1 MAINRWGHLMRG
13 KPLDFH
19 IDDNIYLR
27 IFFCNSARRFIFRL
41 IELGKYNNSCSHPI
55 SEMLINQL
63 LPNSDNEKV
72 KLVKEMYSIYG
83 FNDAVIEDI
92 YDIIDFT
99 EHLQQEEVPA

>member
-1 MAINRWGHLMRG
+1 
-13 KPLDFH
+13 
-19 IDDNIYLR
+19 
-27 IFFCNSARRFIFRL
+27 
-41 IELGKYNNSCSHPI
+41 
-55 SEMLINQL
+55 MLINQL